1 MLLAPLLRNIL
12 MYGGLVIAAGAIL
25 VLRELY
31 RTRAAQ
37 RTRLPDAKVVSDER
51 TFGRAFVRWSP
62 ALAIAFGIALFY
74 WSYLHRFEYVMV
86 HDGDHGPSVVRRLS
100 SDRVPDVTLAPG
112 QKSPTEED
120 SFINEGTWVVN
131 LSKRTV
137 RVETT
142 QYGRGLGFGGEPQ
155 QIPPGTSA
163 HFVHIDHI
171 GPHDPPPGSVTDDV
185 NLGIAFRE
193 WLTWDE

>member
-12 MYGGLVIAAGAIL
+12 MYGGLAIVAGAIL
-25 VLRELY
+25 WLRERY
-31 RTRAAQ
+31 RARPS
-37 RTRLPDAKVVSDER
+37 RIPDAKVVSEK
-51 TFGRAFVRWSP
+51 RAALEGLRRWAP
-62 ALAIAFGIALFY
+62 ALTIVFGVALFY
-74 WSYLHRFEYVMV
+74 WSWRHRYEYVMV
-86 HDGDHGPSVVRRLS
+86 HEGDHGPAVVRRLS
-100 SDRVPDVTLAPG
+100 ADRVPDVTLAPG

-155 QIPPGTSA
+155 QIPPSTSA

-171 GPHDPPPGSVTDDV
+171 GPHDPPPGSVEDDV